1 MWLTYLQIIGSLL
14 FIQRP
19 DYIQNSYFFD
29 KPFHNAFC
37 RGILICGNECPIET
51 SYSQPPMAGNLRR
64 KRQQRSEDITYLDA
78 GNFVSPLEE
87 IGKQQKGF

>member
-29 KPFHNAFC
+29 KPFHNAFWYV
-37 RGILICGNECPIET
+37 ET
-51 SYSQPPMAGNLRR
+51 NALLKLHTANLQWR
-64 KRQQRSEDITYLDA
+64 
-78 GNFVSPLEE
+78 E
-87 IGKQQKGF
+87 I